1 MASKLYRLFHRG
13 DHMLDNHNTSENIQT
28 TQTNTRSKPPPSILR
43 AKSNLRVS
51 DDSHIELNQQAT
63 LWKMRWFYLIGIGIW
78 ILVALSIT
86 GAAFCITRNPYS
98 FSLFT
103 TLAPPVYLLIR
114 ITKYLFPRDD
124 KDFQLAAMKIRQRQ
138 YNTANIPIDIDTL

>member
-1 MASKLYRLFHRG
+1 
-13 DHMLDNHNTSENIQT
+13 MLDNKNISKNIQT
-28 TQTNTRSKPPPSILR
+28 AQTNTRSKPPPSILR

-51 DDSHIELNQQAT
+51 DDSHTRLNQLST
-63 LWKMRWFYLIGIGIW
+63 LSKMRWFLLIGMGIW

-86 GAAFCITRNPYS
+86 GAAFCFTRSPYS

-124 KDFQLAAMKIRQRQ
+124 KDFRLAAMKIQRRK
-138 YNTANIPIDIDTL
+138 YNTTHLPFDIDTP

>member
-1 MASKLYRLFHRG
+1 
-13 DHMLDNHNTSENIQT
+13 MLDTNKNASENIQVA
-28 TQTNTRSKPPPSILR
+28 QTNTRSKPPPSILR
-43 AKSNLRVS
+43 AKSNLQVS
-51 DDSHIELNQQAT
+51 DDSHTELNQLSR
-63 LWKMRWFYLIGIGIW
+63 LWKMRWFCIIGIGIW
-78 ILVALSIT
+78 ILVAMCIT

-124 KDFQLAAMKIRQRQ
+124 KDFRLAAMKIQQRHC
-138 YNTANIPIDIDTL
+138 NTTNLPFDIDAL